1 MKKTVSLKI
10 TFFCSLLTSAALWAD
25 SPITSTPIYEAY
37 RELKIVRKAESSG
50 VVDLEIAGYLY
61 SKSIPIDLK
70 AAVIN
75 AVSWSTSG
83 KRNSDLFS
91 YYLSLQYGITR
102 DELSLDIMEA
112 DELFCLGYLMVMDN
126 YFRPSDALPFLER
139 ASSEMGKSFT
149 VAVILALVKAQ
160 EKIMDQDF
168 NDIWELIEVVLQDP
182 WLEHDM
188 RREAEEII
196 VDYMSL
202 YR

>member
-1 MKKTVSLKI
+1 MKKTISLKI
-10 TFFCSLLTSAALWAD
+10 VFFYSLLISAALWAD
-25 SPITSTPIYEAY
+25 SPITSTTFYEAY
-37 RELKIVRKAESSG
+37 RELEIVREANNSG

-75 AVSWSTSG
+75 ALSWSTSG

-126 YFRPSDALPFLER
+126 YFRPSGAVPFLER
-139 ASSEMGKSFT
+139 ASSQMGKSFT
-149 VAVILALVKAQ
+149 VAVILAIVKAQ
-160 EKIMDQDF
+160 EKTMAQNF
-168 NDIWELIEVVLQDP
+168 NGIWDLIEAVLQDP